1 MKNLTVCA
9 TSPFLYIFLTVLFL
23 MPYVGFPALLFC
35 AIFVRNDAVRSY
47 ARAWLIVELLV
58 YVAIIALVVLWLNGA
73 VELPSELI
81 EEYMQFSEDSSQVF
95 GGAFKYLG
103 A

>member
-47 ARAWLIVELLV
+47 ARAWLIVELLFYGALIAV
-58 YVAIIALVVLWLNGA
+58 VAMWLYGI
-73 VELPSELI
+73 VDLPSELF
-81 EEYMQFSEDSSQVF
+81 EEYEFFAEYSSEAF
-95 GGAFKYLG
+95 TGAYTFLG

>member
-9 TSPFLYIFLTVLFL
+9 TSPFLYIFLKVLFL

-35 AIFVRNDAVRSY
+35 AIFVRNDAVRSF
-47 ARAWLIVELLV
+47 ARAWLIVELLF
-58 YVAIIALVVLWLNGA
+58 YGLIIAVALLYAYGVI
-73 VELPSELI
+73 ELPAELF
-81 EEYMQFSEDSSQVF
+81 EEYVIFPEDSSEAF
-95 GGAFKYLG
+95 SGALKLIG